1 MSLKNWKIS
10 HKFLAGFAVVI
21 LAVAACGI
29 VNLIGLSDI
38 RSAQERDVRSSV
50 VNENVEDLRFYLAR
64 QENSFR
70 GWLISGDAY
79 YMERLEKHR
88 GNYKGALGN
97 LRRQLEGQPEKLAE
111 IDKAEKAA
119 DAWYAG
125 VIVEGQKIAVA
136 EGRMAAARLVA
147 PDGVGDTLIAPAEDA
162 IETLGDLEDATRA
175 ATLSEVEDTISLN
188 QVVVLAGLGLAL
200 ALGFA
205 AAWLLNGA
213 IAKPIVG
220 LTGVMN
226 RLAQGDLSVDVGDA
240 SRRDEVGAMSRAVQ
254 VFKDNAL
261 ALGRASAENEAL
273 ERTSAAERAKAE
285 EARRRAAEEQQRVV
299 EELAGALSRLADADV
314 THRLSGLPEGY
325 RKLQDDYNQA
335 LDVLQETLK
344 GVAGAAAGISA
355 GTDEIAQ
362 ASDDLSRR
370 TEQQAASL
378 EETAAALDELTA
390 TVRKSAEGARQA
402 SDLVTTARGEAQ
414 QSSVVVR
421 DAVAAMGQIEKS
433 SGQIAQIIGV
443 IDEIAF
449 QTNLLALNAGVEAA
463 RAGEAGRGFAVVASE
478 VRALAQ
484 RSADAA
490 KEIKGLISASTGQ
503 VGEGVKLVG
512 DTGEALRRIVD
523 RVGEIDSLVSEI
535 AASSQEQ
542 AVGLNQVNTA
552 VNQMDQVTQQNAA
565 MVEQATAATHSLK
578 SETLDMARMVGR
590 FRLGDTAPAA
600 QPRRAA
606 PPAPQATAPAQRGP
620 APVTADTQAPAAR
633 PAVLTARDRLASFI
647 GGSSRGAAAVAA
659 RPSQDEWEEF

>member
-21 LAVAACGI
+21 LAVAACGV

-119 DAWYAG
+119 EAWYAG
-125 VIVEGQKIAVA
+125 VIVEGQKIAVT

-188 QVVVLAGLGLAL
+188 QIVVLAGLGLAL

-205 AAWLLNGA
+205 AAWLLNGV

-226 RLAQGDLSVDVGDA
+226 RLAQGDLAVDVGDA
-240 SRRDEVGAMSRAVQ
+240 ARRDEVGAMSRAVQ

-285 EARRRAAEEQQRVV
+285 EARRRSAEEQQRVV

-314 THRLSGLPEGY
+314 TYRLSGLPEGY

-402 SDLVTTARGEAQ
+402 SDVVSTARGEAEHSGQ
-414 QSSVVVR
+414 VVR

-463 RAGEAGRGFAVVASE
+463 RAGDAGKGFAVVAQE

-484 RSADAA
+484 RSAEAA
-490 KEIKGLISASTGQ
+490 KEIKHHISSSANQ
-503 VGEGVKLVG
+503 VGRGVKLVSE
-512 DTGEALRRIVD
+512 TGQALEDIVAK
-523 RVGEIDSLVSEI
+523 VATIDQLLSEI
-535 AASSQEQ
+535 SASAQEQ
-542 AVGLNQVNTA
+542 ATGLAEVNIA
-552 VNQMDQVTQQNAA
+552 VNQMDQATQQTAA
-565 MVEQATAATHSLK
+565 MVEESTAASASLRG
-578 SETLDMARMVGR
+578 EAADLATLVAK
-590 FRLGDTAPAA
+590 FQT
-600 QPRRAA
+600 
-606 PPAPQATAPAQRGP
+606 
-620 APVTADTQAPAAR
+620 
-633 PAVLTARDRLASFI
+633 
-647 GGSSRGAAAVAA
+647 GGSSAPQLADPARHAPAPNPVARA
-659 RPSQDEWEEF
+659 RERLVAGMGGSGRPAQVSEWEEF